1 MKSSY
6 FPQIEESELSSET
19 PYVKRICPPPAA
31 HGNRSRAQ
39 NRSNDG
45 PIIYPA
51 HNHNDGLLHFPSST
65 RVLWDR
71 TTLAPP
77 IYLNPSEVLPNLILG
92 GREVKK
98 LLSLMDQS
106 YELPSGSAG
115 QTFNANAYVYHHS
128 TLPKTHQ
135 ALVQLLSRG
144 IVQDRSDYYLSFER
158 HSTHDLQLTIPIV
171 RSTNVPLNSIQ

>member
-6 FPQIEESELSSET
+6 FPQVEESELSSET
-19 PYVKRICPPPAA
+19 PYIKKICPSSAPQ
-31 HGNRSRAQ
+31 GKSSRRQ
-39 NRSNDG
+39 NSNIDE
-45 PIIYPA
+45 PIIYPV
-51 HNHNDGLLHFPSST
+51 HNHNDGLLHFPTST

-71 TTLAPP
+71 TSLASP
-77 IYLNPSEVLPNLILG
+77 IYINPSEVLPNLILG

-98 LLSLMDQS
+98 LLSLMDHN

-158 HSTHDLQLTIPIV
+158 HTIHDLQLTIPII
-171 RSTNVPLNSIQ
+171 RSATVQLNSIQ